1 MIIGIDAEEVRGRAT
16 GTGRYLRCLIRV
28 WAREGRDRLLL
39 YSKGPLPPD
48 PLLGQPGVEARPG
61 GGGSRMGGLRWRETA
76 LVAAARAD
84 SPDVFFSPAYFC
96 PLRLSLP
103 RVTAVHDVSFFSL
116 PHEFSWLDG
125 LRRRSLVAAS
135 VRASRAVL
143 ACSAFTRREIRTLW
157 PELAGRVHH
166 VPLGRDDDL
175 APGPSR
181 EAARQELG
189 VSGPLLLSV
198 GSLFRRRHI
207 PELLRAVRAL
217 RPRWPGLRLDL
228 VGDNR
233 THPPLDVLELVNGLG
248 LADNVRLSGF
258 VSEAQLALRYAAADV
273 AVYLS
278 EYEGFG
284 LPALEALA
292 RGVPVVASFRPALGE
307 VFAGAAL
314 LVDGRDIAG
323 IASAIDTVLR
333 EPGLREA
340 LRSRGDRLA
349 AALTWEST
357 ARETRRILE
366 EVARR

>member
-1 MIIGIDAEEVRGRAT
+1 MIIGIDAEELRGQAT

-39 YSKGPLPPD
+39 YSREPLPPD
-48 PLLGQPGVEARPG
+48 PLLRQPGVEARPL
-61 GGGSRMGGLRWRETA
+61 GGGSRMGSLQWRETT

-84 SPDVFFSPAYFC
+84 APDVFFSPSYFC
-96 PLRLSLP
+96 PLRLNVP

-125 LRRRSLVAAS
+125 LRRRALVAAS
-135 VRASRAVL
+135 LRASRAAL
-143 ACSAFTRREIRTLW
+143 ACSAFTRHEIRALW
-157 PELAGRVHH
+157 PELSGRIHH

-175 APGPSR
+175 APGPPR

-207 PELLRAVRAL
+207 PELLRAVRTL

-233 THPPLDVLELVNGLG
+233 THPHLDVVELVDRLG

-258 VSEAQLALRYAAADV
+258 VSEAELALRYAAADV

-284 LPALEALA
+284 LPALEAMA

-307 VFAGAAL
+307 VFGEAAL
-314 LVDGRDIAG
+314 LVEGRDVAG
-323 IASAIDTVLR
+323 IAAAVDAVLR
-333 EPGLREA
+333 EPLLAHA

-349 AALTWEST
+349 AGLTWEAT
-357 ARETRRILE
+357 ARKTRRILE
-366 EVARR
+366 EAARR

>member
-1 MIIGIDAEEVRGRAT
+1 MIIGIDAEELRGQTT
-16 GTGRYLRCLIRV
+16 GTGRYLRCLTKV
-28 WAREGRDRLLL
+28 WAREERDRLLL

-48 PLLGQPGVEARPG
+48 PLLAQPGVELRPVG
-61 GGGSRMGGLRWRETA
+61 GPSRMGSLRWRETA

-96 PLRLSLP
+96 PLRLSVP

-116 PHEFSWLDG
+116 PREFSWIDG
-125 LRRRSLVAAS
+125 QRRRCLVAAS

-143 ACSAFTRREIRTLW
+143 ACSAFTRDEIRALW

-175 APGPSR
+175 MPGPRR
-181 EAARQELG
+181 EAARQKLG
-189 VSGPLLLSV
+189 VSGPMLLCV
-198 GSLFRRRHI
+198 GSLFRRRNI

-228 VGDNR
+228 VGDDR
-233 THPPLDVLELVNGLG
+233 THPPLDVPELVHRLEL
-248 LADNVRLSGF
+248 ADCVRLSGF
-258 VSEAQLALRYAAADV
+258 VSEAELALRYAAADV

-307 VFAGAAL
+307 VFAEAAL
-314 LVDGRDIAG
+314 LVDGRDVAG
-323 IASAIDTVLR
+323 ISAAVDAVLR

-340 LRSRGDRLA
+340 LRSRGNRLA
-349 AALTWEST
+349 AALTWEAT
-357 ARETRRILE
+357 ARATRRILE
-366 EVARR
+366 EAARR